1 MRSERM
7 HKAALAAALIVPLGL
22 LHAWVLAEIGI
33 GLVDVLFLLECAR
46 GRGFAW
52 ARQPWFM
59 VAMLW
64 WGWLLLCS
72 LPLPWLGTGGAGWR
86 MGFMQALVIPRF
98 FVFTAA
104 LQGWVLSTPG
114 ARRAAWWMLA
124 AASVWIGL
132 EAWQQYLT
140 GSNLFGD
147 HRWSDGSLTGPFRRP
162 RAGALYAHL
171 LFAAMLPPVL
181 TMLGR
186 REAGWR
192 GVGWRAGAV
201 GLAALGVVT
210 AVLIGQ
216 RMGVVLSAVGLAG
229 TALLMPQ
236 LRRVVLL
243 LVLVAGAVLL
253 AAPVISPPTYAK
265 LVGET
270 YVNLRHFT
278 LSPYGELFTR
288 ASVMGLQSPWHGWGY
303 NGFRLLC
310 PQARF
315 GGGLPALGIAPTALG
330 LGACN
335 LHPHNFYFQAFVD
348 AGVPGLLLFIG
359 MIVTW
364 LATLA
369 RGLWGRAE
377 PLRAGLLIV
386 VVTFVWPFGSADE
399 FPILYMSGWL
409 FFVFGLALAA
419 KDEAVSGWGRRLP
432 VDTSQPLRHLG

>member
-1 MRSERM
+1 MRSERLRLIALS
-7 HKAALAAALIVPLGL
+7 AALLVPLGL
-22 LHAWVLAEIGI
+22 LHAWVLAEICI
-33 GLVDVLFLLECAR
+33 GVVDGLFLLECAR
-46 GRGFAW
+46 GRGFTW
-52 ARQPWFM
+52 TRQPWFM
-59 VAMLW
+59 AAMLW

-72 LPLPWLGTGGAGWR
+72 LPLPALGTGGAGWAR
-86 MGFMQALVIPRF
+86 GFMQALVIPRF
-98 FVFTAA
+98 FVFVAA
-104 LQGWVLSTPG
+104 LQGWVLTTPG

-124 AASVWIGL
+124 ASSVWIGL
-132 EAWQQYLT
+132 EAWQQYFT
-140 GSNLFGD
+140 GSNLFGE

-171 LFAAMLPPVL
+171 LFASLLPPVL
-181 TMLGR
+181 AMLGR
-186 REAGWR
+186 RGAGWR
-192 GVGWRAGAV
+192 RAAWRAGA
-201 GLAALGVVT
+201 LALAGLGVVT

-229 TALLMPQ
+229 TALLVPQ
-236 LRRVVLL
+236 LRRVALV

-253 AAPVISPPTYAK
+253 ATPVISPPTYAK

-303 NGFRLLC
+303 NGFRVLC

-348 AGVPGLLLFIG
+348 AGVPGVVLFVA
-359 MIVTW
+359 MVAVW
-364 LATLA
+364 LRTLA
-369 RGLWGRAE
+369 RGLWGRVE
-377 PLRAGLLIV
+377 PLRAGLLIA
-386 VVTFVWPFGSADE
+386 VVTFVWPLGSADE

-419 KDEAVSGWGRRLP
+419 RDEVIGG
-432 VDTSQPLRHLG
+432 

>member
-1 MRSERM
+1 MR
-7 HKAALAAALIVPLGL
+7 KAALAAALIVPLGL
-22 LHAWVLAEIGI
+22 LHAWVLAEICI
-33 GLVDVLFLLECAR
+33 GVVDVLFLVESGR

-52 ARQPWFM
+52 TRQPWFM
-59 VAMLW
+59 AAMLW

-72 LPLPWLGTGGAGWR
+72 LPLPGLETGGAGWR

-98 FVFTAA
+98 FVFAAA
-104 LQGWVLSTPG
+104 LQGWVLITPG

-124 AASVWIGL
+124 ASSVWIGL

-140 GSNLFGD
+140 GSNLFGE
-147 HRWSDGSLTGPFRRP
+147 HRWNDGSLTGPFRRP

-171 LFAAMLPPVL
+171 LFASLLPPVL
-181 TMLGR
+181 SMLGR
-186 REAGWR
+186 RETAWQGAAWR
-192 GVGWRAGAV
+192 VGAV
-201 GLAALGVVT
+201 ALAGLGVVT

-229 TALLMPQ
+229 TALLVPQ
-236 LRRVVLL
+236 LRRVTLG

-253 AAPVISPPTYAK
+253 ATPVISPPTYAK

-270 YVNLRHFT
+270 YVNMRHFT

-303 NGFRLLC
+303 NGFRELC

-315 GGGLPALGIAPTALG
+315 GGGLPALGIAPTELG

-348 AGVPGLLLFIG
+348 AGIPGLILFVG
-359 MIVTW
+359 MIATW

-369 RGLWGRAE
+369 RGLWGKPE
-377 PLRAGLLIV
+377 PLRVGLLIA
-386 VVTFVWPFGSADE
+386 VVTFFWPFGSADE

-419 KDEAVSGWGRRLP
+419 QGRAMAAGEEAFRC
-432 VDTSQPLRHLG
+432 

>member
-1 MRSERM
+1 MV
-7 HKAALAAALIVPLGL
+7 ALAAALLVPLGL
-22 LHAWVLAEIGI
+22 LHAWVLAEICI
-33 GLVDVLFLLECAR
+33 GVVDVLFLALTGRAR
-46 GRGFAW
+46 DFAW
-52 ARQPWFM
+52 ARQPWFLA
-59 VAMLW
+59 AMLW

-72 LPLPWLGTGGAGWR
+72 LPLPALATGGAGWR

-98 FVFTAA
+98 FVFVAA

-124 AASVWIGL
+124 AASLWIGV

-147 HRWSDGSLTGPFRRP
+147 HRWNDGSLTGPFRRP

-171 LFAAMLPPVL
+171 LFATMLPPVL
-181 TMLGR
+181 AMLGR
-186 REAGWR
+186 RRAAWR
-192 GVGWRAGAV
+192 GVAV
-201 GLAALGVVT
+201 GLAALGVAT

-229 TALLMPQ
+229 TAVLVPQ
-236 LRRVVLL
+236 LRRLALALAVVAAL
-243 LVLVAGAVLL
+243 VLL
-253 AAPVISPPTYAK
+253 ATPVISPPTYAK

-303 NGFRLLC
+303 NGFRVLC
-310 PQARF
+310 PLPRF

-348 AGVPGLLLFIG
+348 AGFPGLLLFIG
-359 MIVTW
+359 MVAVW

-369 RGLWGRAE
+369 RGLWGRPE
-377 PLRAGLLIV
+377 PLRVGLLIAA
-386 VVTFVWPFGSADE
+386 VTFVWPFGSADE

-419 KDEAVSGWGRRLP
+419 REEAVSGWGRHLA